1 MGLWRVFYAG
11 WQMECCGTP
20 FSVGDEVSWQLL
32 LVPGEEPASRL
43 TGPAV
48 HVADATDGIRVVQEA
63 GLTVALSEDPEP
75 RPAGSGPA
83 EPRPVGSG
91 PADPGTARRSGLLS
105 VETHGGA
112 WPEVT
117 GRVRSLHIVVQ
128 DLARGADG
136 TWEPVPGTR
145 TLRETDRCPKW
156 FRGREFGTDTG
167 RRRRDEQGVL
177 VGLEVPS

>member
-43 TGPAV
+43 TGPAG
-48 HVADATDGIRVVQEA
+48 HVAGATDGIRVVQEA

-75 RPAGSGPA
+75 RPAGS
-83 EPRPVGSG
+83 R
-91 PADPGTARRSGLLS
+91 PADPGPVRRSGLLS

>member
-32 LVPGEEPASRL
+32 LVPGDEPASLL

-48 HVADATDGIRVVQEA
+48 HVAGATDGIRVVQEG

-75 RPAGSGPA
+75 
-83 EPRPVGSG
+83 G
-91 PADPGTARRSGLLS
+91 PADPGPVRRSGLLS
-105 VETHGGA
+105 VETHGA
-112 WPEVT
+112 VWPEVT

-128 DLARGADG
+128 DLARGTDG

-156 FRGREFGTDTG
+156 FRGREFAAGTG
-167 RRRRDEQGVL
+167 RRRRDELGVL
-177 VGLEVPS
+177 AGLEVPA